1 MAKFLA
7 SILANPNLEEYTK
20 KKIIIIMDLW
30 MPTYGY
36 CFIIYKTLQT
46 ILKWMRAKG

>member
-7 SILANPNLEEYTK
+7 SNVANSKLGNSMLTK
-20 KKIIIIMDLW
+20 ITDLC
-30 MPTYGY
+30 MPTYGC